1 MKFNYKLLL
10 VLPILFLLVGCPKD
24 DPAGEEIRP
33 FSDVYAEDIAEIEQ
47 FMDTHKMNVDAN
59 YNVTFEEITSTNPGT
74 PISDRS
80 DLEFKIIN
88 QNDIAY
94 KLYYIKLREGV
105 GERPTRLDS
114 VYTSY
119 KGHKT
124 NLTSFDSAPNPVWF
138 ELEDLIQGWREIMPE
153 FKIGTYVA
161 NGDGTFTFN
170 DFGAGV
176 MFIPSGLA
184 YFNASAGTVEAYTPI
199 IFNFKL
205 MNLRYKDHD
214 ADKILSKDEYGPNYP
229 SSYLDSDGDGV
240 KDYLDIDDD
249 NDGVLTKVEL
259 ATTSATLI
267 TGVNSSHYVYSTI
280 PVCPGSTN
288 GKPIHLNPACQND

>member
-1 MKFNYKLLL
+1 MKFNYKLLF

-59 YNVTFEEITSTNPGT
+59 YNVSFEEITAANPGT
-74 PISDRS
+74 PISDHP
-80 DLEFKIIN
+80 DLQFKTIN
-88 QNDIAY
+88 QNDVAY

-105 GERPTRLDS
+105 GENPTRLDS
-114 VYTSY
+114 VYTAY

-124 NLTSFDSAPNPVWF
+124 DLTSFDSSPNPVWF
-138 ELEDLIQGWREIMPE
+138 QLEDLIQGWREIMPE

-161 NGDGTFTFN
+161 NSDGTFSFS
-170 DFGAGV
+170 DYGAGV

-184 YFNASAGTVEAYTPI
+184 YFNTGAGSIGSYTPI

-205 MNLRYKDHD
+205 MNLRFKDHD
-214 ADKILSKDEYGPNYP
+214 RDKILSKDEYGPDFP
-229 SSYLDSDGDGV
+229 TSYRDSDGDGI
-240 KDYLDIDDD
+240 KDYLDVDDD
-249 NDGVLTKVEL
+249 NDGVLTKLEL
-259 ATTSATLI
+259 KTSTATLI
-267 TGVNSSHYVYSTI
+267 QGINSSHYLYNTI
-280 PVCPGSTN
+280 PTCSGSTN
-288 GKPIHLNPACQND
+288 GKPLHLDAACHN